1 MSTYGKNKKVAHEAK
16 AAHES
21 VSPMFLPHVDII
33 CALLLD
39 RHTATW
45 NLFFYI
51 IKKQNETIMTQS
63 MRLSYVS
70 MCLFVK

>member
-1 MSTYGKNKKVAHEAK
+1 MSTCGKNQKVAHEAK
-16 AAHES
+16 VAHES

-33 CALLLD
+33 CALLLN
-39 RHTATW
+39 RRTATW